1 MIGFTRHTKTKMI
14 VGHVVDAIIRQNAV
28 PGGELDTRFPFL
40 GTDLFA
46 NGFGPGY
53 ELNGHDPAFPD
64 SGG

>member
-1 MIGFTRHTKTKMI
+1 MI